1 MRGRAAAAGAVA
13 LGALLLVWPSLWNGF
28 PMVYTDTGTY
38 IDSAFTLI
46 VPPDRPVGYSLFIR
60 AVGGRRSL
68 WPVVCCQALIF
79 SFILHRFSARL
90 APHRGAG
97 AFLSACAIFAALTGL
112 PWIMGTVFAD
122 AFTPSCL
129 LAMFLLLL
137 PGGGAAEAAACAAIF
152 VASNAVHFS
161 HVPICAIVLGC
172 VAAARSARRL
182 GSAPSAG
189 RCALTA
195 LLLAVSFLLVPAI
208 NASLGKGFRFPRAT
222 DVFLMSRIWENG
234 MLKRLLDER
243 CPEGRYEFC
252 RFKDEIRGT
261 ATYFHWNPHSPLYR
275 TGGWNAPHEEY
286 RRIVIDALTAYPGM
300 WLANCARLTGTQLL
314 LFDAGG
320 AVGPLAP
327 RTWIYRVLR
336 NRYPDAFG
344 RFLSS
349 RQQRDALHRRLFRGA
364 QYATVAASLA
374 LVAFGLI
381 RRRARDD
388 RLFRLFLWFAAAAIV
403 ANAAVCASISLMDDR
418 YGARVIWLVPLCA
431 LLMLARE
438 GRE

>member
-1 MRGRAAAAGAVA
+1 MRERAAAVGAVA

-38 IDSAFTLI
+38 IDSAFTLV

-60 AVGGRRSL
+60 ATGGRRSL

-79 SFILHRFSARL
+79 SFLLHRFFARL
-90 APHRGAG
+90 APRRGAG
-97 AFLSACAIFAALTGL
+97 AFLAACAFFAALTGL
-112 PWIMGTVFAD
+112 PWIMSTVFAD

-137 PGGGAAEAAACAAIF
+137 PGGGTAEAAACAAIF
-152 VASNAVHFS
+152 VVSNAVHFS
-161 HVPICAIVLGC
+161 HIPICAAVLGC
-172 VAAARSARRL
+172 VAAARRR
-182 GSAPSAG
+182 GGVFGAG
-189 RCALTA
+189 RCALA
-195 LLLAVSFLLVPAI
+195 AVLLAASFLLGPAI
-208 NASLGKGFRFPRAT
+208 NASLGQGFHFPHAT
-222 DVFLMSRIWENG
+222 DVFLISRIWENG

-243 CPEGRYEFC
+243 CPDRRYEFC
-252 RFKDEIRGT
+252 RFKDEIRGN
-261 ATYFHWNPHSPLYR
+261 ATYFHWNPHSPLYQ

-286 RRIVIDALTAYPGM
+286 RRLVIDALAAYPGM
-300 WLANCARLTGTQLL
+300 WIADCARLTGTQLL
-314 LFDAGG
+314 LFDAGA
-320 AVGPLAP
+320 AVGPLDS

-336 NRYPDAFG
+336 KRYPDSFG

-381 RRRARDD
+381 RRRGRDD
-388 RLFRLFLWFAAAAIV
+388 RLFLLFLWFTAAAVA
-403 ANAAVCASISLMDDR
+403 ANAAVCASISLMDNR

-431 LLMLARE
+431 LLILARE
-438 GRE
+438 WRE